1 MKEGAMGRSR
11 ATLGLVLGAVA
22 FAGLLAAPAP
32 TDMPP
37 AAWRVVAIVALM
49 AVWWIMEPLPVAA
62 TALLPLV
69 LLPLL
74 GIAGVG
80 ATAAPYADPVIF
92 LFFGG
97 LVLGLALQRWDL
109 HRRIALAI
117 VGAVGTKPGNLVLG
131 FMAATAFVS
140 MWVSNTATAAMMLPV
155 GVSVVALLIA
165 RPDGM
170 AAAGGEDRNFALAL
184 LLGVAFAASIG
195 GIATLIGTPPNA
207 LFAAFMR
214 RTYGIEIGFAT
225 WMSIGLPIAALLLLG
240 AWVVLT
246 RVAFPLPREAP
257 AGVAERLREQRAKL
271 GPMSRP
277 EKLSGLVFLAAAL
290 AWMFRPLLA
299 RVLPGLDDTV
309 IALAAALA
317 LFLMPSGRGGA
328 LMDWATAV
336 QLPWGVLLLF
346 GGGLSLAAAMSQS
359 GLAAWIGTQLALLAF
374 LPPIVLIL
382 LLVLVTVAL
391 SELASNT
398 AIAAAFLPL
407 AASIGDGLGLAPSAL
422 TLPVALAAS
431 CGFML
436 PVATPPNALAYGS
449 GYVSVAQMA
458 RAGALIDP
466 IGAGLVVGA
475 AYGLYRFVD
484 FP

>member
-1 MKEGAMGRSR
+1 
-11 ATLGLVLGAVA
+11 
-22 FAGLLAAPAP
+22 
-32 TDMPP
+32 
-37 AAWRVVAIVALM
+37 
-49 AVWWIMEPLPVAA
+49 
-62 TALLPLV
+62 
-69 LLPLL
+69 
-74 GIAGVG
+74 
-80 ATAAPYADPVIF
+80 
-92 LFFGG
+92 
-97 LVLGLALQRWDL
+97 
-109 HRRIALAI
+109 
-117 VGAVGTKPGNLVLG
+117 
-131 FMAATAFVS
+131 
-140 MWVSNTATAAMMLPV
+140 
-155 GVSVVALLIA
+155 
-165 RPDGM
+165 
-170 AAAGGEDRNFALAL
+170 
-184 LLGVAFAASIG
+184 
-195 GIATLIGTPPNA
+195 LIGTPPNA

-346 GGGLSLAAAMSQS
+346 GGGLSLAGAMSQS

-458 RAGALIDP
+458 RAGAPIDL